1 MSTPVDSSSSA
12 APTSPTSS
20 GEVALITGGGSGIGW
35 GSAKALVETGAAVVL
50 AGRDPDRLKA
60 GADALAAAVPEATD
74 RIHTQICDVT
84 SEESVIAACDHTA
97 RIGRFT
103 MLVVNAGFGS
113 AGPLEATSLNEWESV
128 IATNLTGAFLTVRS
142 AIPHLAA
149 TASERIGGSA
159 IVAVSSI
166 ASSHTHRYMTPYAVS
181 KAGLDMLIRQTA
193 DEMGPVGIRANSVR
207 PGLVPTDATTV
218 LMSVPQIQGDYLA
231 QMPIGRVGSTEDVGS
246 LVAFLAGPH
255 SAWITGTCIAVDGG
269 HHLRRGPDLS
279 SIMPSFGTPLVP

>member
-1 MSTPVDSSSSA
+1 
-12 APTSPTSS
+12 
-20 GEVALITGGGSGIGW
+20 
-35 GSAKALVETGAAVVL
+35 VETGAAVVL
-50 AGRDPDRLKA
+50 AGRDPDRLKD
-60 GADALAAAVPEATD
+60 GADALAAAVPGAKD

-84 SEESVIAACDHTA
+84 SEESVISACDHTA
-97 RIGRFT
+97 GIGRFT

-113 AGPLEATSLNEWESV
+113 AGPLEATSLREWNAV

-149 TASERIGGSA
+149 TASQRPGGSA

-166 ASSHTHRYMTPYAVS
+166 AGSHTHRYMTPYAVS

-207 PGLVPTDATTV
+207 PGLVPTDATTL
-218 LMSVPQIQGDYLA
+218 LMSVPHIQEDYLA
-231 QMPIGRVGSTEDVGS
+231 QMPIGRVGSTEEVGN
-246 LVAFLAGPH
+246 LVAFLAGPQ